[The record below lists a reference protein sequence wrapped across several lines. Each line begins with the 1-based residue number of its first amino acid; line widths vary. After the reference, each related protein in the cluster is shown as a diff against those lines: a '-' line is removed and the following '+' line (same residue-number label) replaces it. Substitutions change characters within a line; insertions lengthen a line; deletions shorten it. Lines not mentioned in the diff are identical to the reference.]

1 MTIDT
6 IVIITVIIF
15 EYKFG
20 EEKLLKP
27 VNALQKK
34 DYSVLKMTLTKFL
47 TFIRVLIV
55 TNRVPLKAAFR

>member
-1 MTIDT
+1 MTTDT
-6 IVIITVIIF
+6 IAITNVIIF